1 MISRRHFVHAGLGVG
16 AGAVLSSFL
25 ASCAGVAGG
34 GSSGGGKELQ
44 VAWWGG
50 NDRAKRTQDVI
61 DLFKKSDSSVK
72 VSGQFSA
79 WAGYWQK
86 LDTEAAGGGLPDVIQ
101 MDMGYIGQ
109 YTKRQQCLDLTQMG
123 DATLDLA
130 DFDKNQLAQGKVDG
144 KLYGISL
151 GGNIDA
157 AFYNTTALTTAG
169 AKVPADDTTWDG
181 FASWC
186 SKIAKSLPSGMYPAD
201 DPSGSTPP
209 FEVWVRQRH
218 DEMWTADGKLG
229 YTVDDVKDWFTYWA
243 ELRKAK
249 LIVPGTVA
257 AEALQNGTNQGAPL
271 VTEKAASSMTWSNFL
286 GQYQI
291 LTKNELAMGRLPL
304 GDQPGDYVKASQLWS
319 ASAKTE
325 QTDTVAAFIKF
336 FLHDEA
342 AIKVLGLERGV
353 PASAKARELLKP
365 DLESYDKAQID
376 FFDTTSPKTRAK
388 KVLEPATA
396 SDVGAAFTRA
406 AQSIS
411 LTNKTPAEAA
421 MTYMDEAQKALGA

>member
-1 MISRRHFVHAGLGVG
+1 MISRRKFVQAGLGVG

-25 ASCAGVAGG
+25 ASCGGVAGG
-34 GSSGGGKELQ
+34 GSSGDDVQ

-50 NDRAKRTQDVI
+50 SDRAKRTQDVI
-61 DLFKKSDSSVK
+61 DLFTKSDSKVK
-72 VSGQFSA
+72 LSGQFSA
-79 WAGYWQK
+79 WNGYWQK
-86 LDTEAAGGGLPDVIQ
+86 LDTEAAGGGLPDLIQ

-109 YTKRQQCLDLTQMG
+109 YTKRQQILDLTELG
-123 DATLDLA
+123 KSTLDLA
-130 DFDKNQLAQGKVDG
+130 DFDKSQLAQGTVDG

-151 GGNIDA
+151 GGNMDA

-209 FEVWVRQRH
+209 FEVWIRQTH
-218 DEMWTADGKLG
+218 DETWTAAGKLS
-229 YTVDDVKDWFTYWA
+229 YTVDDVTAWFTYWSD
-243 ELRKAK
+243 LRKAK

-271 VTEKAASSMTWSNFL
+271 VTGKAASSMTWSNFL

-291 LTKNELAMGRLPL
+291 LTKNKLAMGRLPL
-304 GDQPGDYVKASQLWS
+304 GRQTGDYIKASQLWS
-319 ASAKTE
+319 LSAKTKKSDE
-325 QTDTVAAFIKF
+325 VGAFIKF
-336 FLHDEA
+336 FLHDA
-342 AIKVLGLERGV
+342 DAIKILGLERGV
-353 PASAKARELLKP
+353 PASAKARELVKP
-365 DLESYDKAQID
+365 SLESYDQAQID
-376 FFDTTSPKTRAK
+376 FFDTYSPKTRAK

-396 SDVGAAFTRA
+396 GDVGAAFTRA

-411 LTNKTPAEAA
+411 LTNKTPKQAA
-421 MTYMDEAQKALGA
+421 QTYMDEAQKALGA